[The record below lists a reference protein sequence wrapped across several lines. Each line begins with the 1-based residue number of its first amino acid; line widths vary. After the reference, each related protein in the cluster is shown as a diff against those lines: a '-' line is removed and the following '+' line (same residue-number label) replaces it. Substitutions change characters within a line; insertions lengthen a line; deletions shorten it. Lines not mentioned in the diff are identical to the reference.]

1 MMGGDVCSDYL
12 PLNPYVM
19 LRIGSFNIE
28 RCVLVVSYL
37 IIWLACWLNSFT
49 WPTPEKAGATRSHLP
64 NPNASST
71 VLLSKQGIPPLTQRA
86 GITVLCC
93 GIICRAGDSI
103 EEETVFIELESKILQ
118 LIR

>member
-1 MMGGDVCSDYL
+1 MGGDVCSDYL

-49 WPTPEKAGATRSHLP
+49 WPAPEKTGVTRSHP
-64 NPNASST
+64 PDPNASS
-71 VLLSKQGIPPLTQRA
+71 VVFLSTQHIQPFA
-86 GITVLCC
+86 QASGITVFCC
-93 GIICRAGDSI
+93 GNLCQTIDTGVSLPAR
-103 EEETVFIELESKILQ
+103 
-118 LIR
+118 IR